1 MICIMLNCLQSVVLK
16 FVNGSVDPLWIL
28 LCMSRLAT
36 LIWCPPVSTSRCR
49 RGGAA
54 PRPPGEPCLRGGSS
68 SRAASCWHAH
78 QADVE
83 LLKLV
88 SSQTNH
94 FCWKIQVFFR
104 CLLKLVD
111 KKLNAKLY
119 IIQILEAI
127 FKEIKVLGKFVGL
140 CWKSV
145 RLHWGQQWAYSDT
158 SVLNKNFW
166 PEPSGNRGRS
176 GLFLDLCCLPI
187 FGFKATTFSQDTCNL
202 GFKEN
207 RATSW
212 PSGCFKLPSP

>member
-1 MICIMLNCLQSVVLK
+1 MNIAVYVKVSYSDLVPSCLHVTVL
-16 FVNGSVDPLWIL
+16 PRR
-28 LCMSRLAT
+28 SRSTTPWGA
-36 LIWCPPVSTSRCR
+36 VSAGRLFL
-49 RGGAA
+49 
-54 PRPPGEPCLRGGSS
+54 P
-68 SRAASCWHAH
+68 
-78 QADVE
+78 
-83 LLKLV
+83 
-88 SSQTNH
+88 SSQLPAHAPSGRGATQISLLSNES
-94 FCWKIQVFFR
+94 FLLENSGFFR